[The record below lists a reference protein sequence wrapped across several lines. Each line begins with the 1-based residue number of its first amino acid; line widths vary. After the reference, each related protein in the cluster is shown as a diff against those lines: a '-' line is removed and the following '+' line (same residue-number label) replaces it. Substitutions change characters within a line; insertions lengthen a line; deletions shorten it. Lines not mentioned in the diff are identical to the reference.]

1 MDNADKGPQDVGN
14 DYPSMRASADSER
27 AANEV
32 EFERVFNQVVDKPMA
47 DASDYSNKGRNSVA
61 PEPDSNYSHEGRN
74 SAVQADYSNEGRNA
88 TAPSAPA
95 AAPMTFGQKFAAERK
110 AGNKTFKWGD
120 KIITTQLLSEVPA
133 KGKPKA
139 TPAQA
144 APVKSVMLQ
153 DAPVATQQTAQAAP
167 EPFDPYRGRVEIAGE
182 AAPTARAVVKA
193 APTPVKAVAVVK
205 NPALD
210 IANPVSR
217 PLPQDNFP
225 ISPAILDRRTPTAL
239 EASNRRIEKVGT
251 TTLSDAINTNR
262 YGAQKS

>member
-14 DYPSMRASADSER
+14 DYPSVKASADSER
-27 AANEV
+27 AANEA
-32 EFERVFNQVVDKPMA
+32 EFERVFNQVADKPMA
-47 DASDYSNKGRNSVA
+47 DASDYSNEGRNSVA

-74 SAVQADYSNEGRNA
+74 A
-88 TAPSAPA
+88 TSPIAPA
-95 AAPMTFGQKFAAERK
+95 VPAAPMTFGQKFAAERK

-120 KIITTQLLSEVPA
+120 KIITTRLLNEAPEKA
-133 KGKPKA
+133 KPKS
-139 TPAQA
+139 AQA
-144 APVKSVMLQ
+144 APVKSVAPQ
-153 DAPVATQQTAQAAP
+153 AAPVATQQTTQDAP
-167 EPFDPYRGRVEIAGE
+167 EPFDPYRGRVAIAGE

-193 APTPVKAVAVVK
+193 APAPVKAVAVAK

-251 TTLSDAINTNR
+251 TTLSDLIVSNR

>member
-14 DYPSMRASADSER
+14 DYPSMKESADSER
-27 AANEV
+27 AANEA
-32 EFERVFNQVVDKPMA
+32 EFERVFNQVADKPMA
-47 DASDYSNKGRNSVA
+47 DASDYSNEGRNPAA

-74 SAVQADYSNEGRNA
+74 A
-88 TAPSAPA
+88 TSPIAPA
-95 AAPMTFGQKFAAERK
+95 VPAAPMTFGQKFAAERK

-133 KGKPKA
+133 KAKPKA
-139 TPAQA
+139 APAQT

-153 DAPVATQQTAQAAP
+153 AAP
-167 EPFDPYRGRVEIAGE
+167 PEVAQQADPAPFDPYRGRVAIAGE

-193 APTPVKAVAVVK
+193 APAPVKAVAVAK

-251 TTLSDAINTNR
+251 TTLSDLIVSNR